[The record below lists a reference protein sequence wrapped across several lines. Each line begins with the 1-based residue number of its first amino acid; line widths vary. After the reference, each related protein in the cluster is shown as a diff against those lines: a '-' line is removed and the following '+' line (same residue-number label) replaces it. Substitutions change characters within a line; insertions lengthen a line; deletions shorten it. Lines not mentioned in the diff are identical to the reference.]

1 MKSHRHDIPEPATGA
16 ARAAGRVLRAAALAL
31 AAAVAAWGG
40 PTAPARAAD
49 TSPAAAAKA
58 ARSNGTFA
66 VLTDGTYV
74 AADSIVRDK
83 EKKVFDLAGSSA
95 AAQYP
100 QDQVSVAF
108 VGGERVKVTKSHI
121 FDRQEGPY
129 RFWTAILDAEHKLS
143 ARAGK
148 AFGDD
153 EAAARSAYE
162 KGVLEAA
169 GACREWG
176 AWTAAGALLG
186 DAKELGV
193 WTQAAIDAALA
204 CCPDIDR
211 SDAYPF
217 QSEDAVKAPEWV
229 KWARTL
235 IPLGGRFKNKEEDSN
250 KASRPMKW
258 QKDAFPMVTR
268 NIELWSLEREAV
280 SIVVDVLLQAE
291 ATVRALEGLLGRP
304 EHGVDERLEIRF
316 YTNRQDYLTDDSGG
330 SKPPLWSG
338 GFFSPGDGI
347 TRFYKEAKGD
357 LRETVS
363 HEMTH
368 HWLERRFFRGGQ
380 SYSKQSGYWIVEGF
394 ARYVEHTSRDF
405 QKGKTRWD
413 WTGAA
418 CVHNSRG
425 IRRAGKLFPASHIID
440 LSQANF
446 GAMPTDRISVFYE
459 QASATVWFMLNRRGP
474 EGRKALLEYM
484 RRYYHGEFLDLPPI
498 DDAGLVKRDPSTAK
512 PILETWKVL
521 GFDTPGALDAAF
533 GEFLDSL
540 GK

>member
-1 MKSHRHDIPEPATGA
+1 MPTIRNAF
-16 ARAAGRVLRAAALAL
+16 RAALLAL
-31 AAAVAAWGG
+31 AAVCAAFPGRTPGACAAELAPDAVA
-40 PTAPARAAD
+40 
-49 TSPAAAAKA
+49 KA
-58 ARSNGTFA
+58 VRGKGTFA
-66 VLTDGTYV
+66 VLTNGTFV
-74 AADSIVRDK
+74 AAESIVRDK
-83 EKKVFDLAGSSA
+83 EKKVLDLTGSSA
-95 AAQYP
+95 DSRYP
-100 QDQVSVAF
+100 QDAVSVAF
-108 VGGERVKVTKSHI
+108 SGGERVRITKSHI
-121 FDRQEGPY
+121 YDRQEGPY
-129 RFWTAILDAEHKLS
+129 RVWSSILDAEHKVA

-148 AFGDD
+148 PFGDD
-153 EAAARSAYE
+153 EAAARAAYK
-162 KGVLEAA
+162 KGALEAA
-169 GACREWG
+169 EACREWG
-176 AWTAAGALLG
+176 AWTAAGAILG
-186 DAKELGV
+186 DAKEFGV
-193 WTQAAIDAALA
+193 WDDDTIAAALA

-211 SDAYPF
+211 SDAFPF

-229 KWARTL
+229 RWARTL
-235 IPLGGRFKNKEEDSN
+235 IALGGRFKNKEEDPN
-250 KASRPMKW
+250 RASRPLKW

-291 ATVRALEGLLGRP
+291 ATVRALEELLGRP
-304 EHGVDERLEIRF
+304 EIGADEKLEIRF

-425 IRRAGKLFPASHIID
+425 IRRAGRLFTAREIID
-440 LSQANF
+440 LSQNNF
-446 GAMPTDRISVFYE
+446 SNMPTDRISVFYE

-474 EGRKALLEYM
+474 DGKKALLEYM
-484 RRYYHGEFLDLPPI
+484 RRYYNGEFLDLPPM
-498 DDAGLVKRDPSTAK
+498 DDRGLVKRDPATAK

-521 GFDTPGALDAAF
+521 GFDSSDALDKAF
-533 GEFLDSL
+533 GEFLDSVA
-540 GK
+540 K